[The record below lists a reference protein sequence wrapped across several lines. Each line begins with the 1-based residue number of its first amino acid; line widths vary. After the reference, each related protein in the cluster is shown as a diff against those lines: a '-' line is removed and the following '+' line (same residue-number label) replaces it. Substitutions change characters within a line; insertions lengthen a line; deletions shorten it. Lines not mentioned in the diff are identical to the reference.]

1 MDIVAL
7 RYSESLFDLALEQTK
22 VREYS
27 DDMQLVNQV
36 FQDQELISFFSN
48 MQVSDQ
54 LKYEM
59 LDQSFK
65 TSIDDYVLNFL
76 KLLVKKRRFK
86 LISDIVKAYQVQT
99 NKYLGIEEGIVQ
111 ASYQLSQEEITTIE
125 KALSNKTGKTIKLK
139 PVVDKTLIGG
149 IRVEVANKVYDSSIK
164 NKLVELKKELI
175 RK

>member
-76 KLLVKKRRFK
+76 KLLVNKRRFK
-86 LISDIVKAYQVQT
+86 I
-99 NKYLGIEEGIVQ
+99 YL
-111 ASYQLSQEEITTIE
+111 
-125 KALSNKTGKTIKLK
+125 
-139 PVVDKTLIGG
+139 
-149 IRVEVANKVYDSSIK
+149 
-164 NKLVELKKELI
+164 
-175 RK
+175 